1 MAQELAKTKKRI
13 ASISSTLKITKA
25 MELVAT
31 SKLKKWKDKMENI
44 NLYLDSLIK
53 IISSCASEE
62 DNTFKINKNANSSLY
77 IVVTSSLG
85 LCGGYNYNIYKFL
98 NSKINKDDK
107 VLILGTKGLSK
118 LKSDFDIDDEY
129 VSILDHFDYSNAS
142 SKLKD
147 KIINEFNKGLYKEI
161 HLIST
166 HYKNSLTFIPCDNLL
181 LPLEKLETSSSNQE
195 IIFEPNKEEVLSL
208 LIPKYLNTLLY
219 SKLTE
224 AIVCEYASRR
234 NSMDSASDNAEELQN
249 KLMLEFNKA
258 RQQAITQE
266 ITEVVA
272 GANN

>member
-44 NLYLDSLIK
+44 NLYLESLIK
-53 IISSCASEE
+53 IISSCAGEE
-62 DNTFKINKNANSSLY
+62 NNTFKINKNANSSLY

-129 VSILDHFDYSNAS
+129 VSILDHFDYSNA

>member
-53 IISSCASEE
+53 IISSCAGEE
-62 DNTFKINKNANSSLY
+62 NNTFKINKNANSSLY

-142 SKLKD
+142 KLKD

-181 LPLEKLETSSSNQE
+181 LPLEKLETSSFNQE

>member
-53 IISSCASEE
+53 IISSCAGEE
-62 DNTFKINKNANSSLY
+62 NNTFKINKNANSSLY

-129 VSILDHFDYSNAS
+129 VSILDHFDYSNA

-224 AIVCEYASRR
+224 AVVCEYASRR

>member
-53 IISSCASEE
+53 IISSCAGEE
-62 DNTFKINKNANSSLY
+62 NNTFKININANSSLY

-129 VSILDHFDYSNAS
+129 VSILDHFDYSNA

-272 GANN
+272 GSNN

>member
-53 IISSCASEE
+53 IISSCAGEE
-62 DNTFKINKNANSSLY
+62 NNTFKINKNANSSLY

-142 SKLKD
+142 KLKD

-208 LIPKYLNTLLY
+208 LIPKYFNTLLY

>member
-31 SKLKKWKDKMENI
+31 SKLKKWKDKMGNI

-53 IISSCASEE
+53 IISSCAGEE
-62 DNTFKINKNANSSLY
+62 NNTFKINKNANSSLY

-129 VSILDHFDYSNAS
+129 VSILDHFDYSNA

>member
-53 IISSCASEE
+53 IISSCAGEE
-62 DNTFKINKNANSSLY
+62 NNTFKINKNANSSLY

-118 LKSDFDIDDEY
+118 LKSDYFDIDDEY
-129 VSILDHFDYSNAS
+129 VSILDHFDYSNA

-272 GANN
+272 GSNN

>member
-53 IISSCASEE
+53 IISSCAGEE
-62 DNTFKINKNANSSLY
+62 NNTFKIDKNANSSLY

-129 VSILDHFDYSNAS
+129 VSILDHFDYSNA

>member
-53 IISSCASEE
+53 IISSCAGEE
-62 DNTFKINKNANSSLY
+62 NNTFKINKNANSSLY

-129 VSILDHFDYSNAS
+129 VSILDHFDYSNA

-272 GANN
+272 GVNN

>member
-53 IISSCASEE
+53 IISSCAGEE
-62 DNTFKINKNANSSLY
+62 NNTFKIYKNANSSLY

-129 VSILDHFDYSNAS
+129 VSILDHFDYSNA